1 MILLYS
7 KRGHRPSFF
16 VLILIKP
23 TYMEELYLGWTTR
36 FML

>member
-16 VLILIKP
+16 VLIELNLLII
-23 TYMEELYLGWTTR
+23 EELYLGWSTR